1 LHFRRNLLIKVT
13 WLREVKKV
21 PDAPD
26 HSKLAELTAEIVSA
40 YVSNNPVPVSEVST
54 VISAV
59 AANLGALATEEPAA
73 APPKPEPAV
82 AIRRSVSRDQITCLV
97 CGGKHK
103 VLKRHLAVAHQLTPA
118 DYRELFGLKRDY
130 PMAAPSYVQER
141 AEIARRIGL
150 GRPRKAAS
158 GKRTRAAK
166 TTPKTG

>member
-1 LHFRRNLLIKVT
+1 VR
-13 WLREVKKV
+13 
-21 PDAPD
+21 DAPD

-40 YVSNNPVPVSEVST
+40 YVSNNPVSVSEVSS
-54 VISAV
+54 VISSV
-59 AANLGALATEEPAA
+59 AENLGALANEEPE
-73 APPKPEPAV
+73 APAPKPEPAV

-103 VLKRHLAVAHQLTPA
+103 VLKRHLAVAHQLTPV

-150 GRPRKAAS
+150 GRPRKATA
-158 GKRTRAAK
+158 GRR
-166 TTPKTG
+166 PKAPPK

>member
-1 LHFRRNLLIKVT
+1 M
-13 WLREVKKV
+13 

-40 YVSNNPVPVSEVST
+40 YVSNNPVPVSEVSI
-54 VISAV
+54 VISSV

-73 APPKPEPAV
+73 APRKPEPAV
-82 AIRRSVSRDQITCLV
+82 PIRRSVSRDQITCLV

-118 DYRELFGLKRDY
+118 EYRELFGLKRDY

-166 TTPKTG
+166 SAPKSAK

>member
-1 LHFRRNLLIKVT
+1 MR
-13 WLREVKKV
+13 
-21 PDAPD
+21 DAPD

-40 YVSNNPVPVSEVST
+40 YVSNNPVSVSEVSS
-54 VISAV
+54 VISSV
-59 AANLGALATEEPAA
+59 AENLGALAIEEPAA
-73 APPKPEPAV
+73 PAPKPEPAV

-150 GRPRKAAS
+150 GRPRKATA
-158 GKRTRAAK
+158 GRRTKAAAK
-166 TTPKTG
+166 

>member
-1 LHFRRNLLIKVT
+1 M
-13 WLREVKKV
+13 

-40 YVSNNPVPVSEVST
+40 YVSNNLVSVSEVSS
-54 VISAV
+54 VISSV
-59 AANLGALATEEPAA
+59 AENLGALATEEPAA
-73 APPKPEPAV
+73 PAPKPEPAV

-103 VLKRHLAVAHQLTPA
+103 VLKRHLAVAHQLTPP

-150 GRPRKAAS
+150 GRPRKATA
-158 GKRTRAAK
+158 GRRPKAAAK
-166 TTPKTG
+166 

>member
-1 LHFRRNLLIKVT
+1 M
-13 WLREVKKV
+13 
-21 PDAPD
+21 PDTPD

-40 YVSNNPVPVSEVST
+40 YVSNNPVSVAEVSS
-54 VISAV
+54 VISSV
-59 AANLGALATEEPAA
+59 AAHLGALANEEPEAA
-73 APPKPEPAV
+73 APKPEPAV

-150 GRPRKAAS
+150 GRPRKGAPAR
-158 GKRTRAAK
+158 RTKAAK
-166 TTPKTG
+166 SATK